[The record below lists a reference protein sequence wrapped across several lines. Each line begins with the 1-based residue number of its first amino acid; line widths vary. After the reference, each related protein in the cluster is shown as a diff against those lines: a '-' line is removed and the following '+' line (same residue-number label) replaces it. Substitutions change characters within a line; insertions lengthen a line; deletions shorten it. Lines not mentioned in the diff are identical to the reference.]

1 MNRTGHN
8 MDIDRTT
15 WTGQDVMDR
24 TGLHEQDKSQ
34 HGHEQDDMNR
44 TGHNVG
50 MNRTIWT
57 GEGDMDRTGHNKDI
71 DRMT

>member
-8 MDIDRTT
+8 MDNR
-15 WTGQDVMDR
+15 QD
-24 TGLHEQDKSQ
+24 E
-34 HGHEQDDMNR
+34 MNR